1 MSDPRRASLSA
12 LVAHQVALR
21 VASPGVDAAE
31 ASRLAGLQATAF
43 RYLSRGLSVPPH
55 VQAGLEEHL
64 EVAAKTQVLRAET
77 KGGEG
82 AKKRGPSSALPLHW
96 PHFEEPPLAKTESVL
111 RSRLQN
117 RLEELQRFPLDAE
130 LGEEDVRAL
139 QIETGSLMAF
149 HVQKSVRQ
157 QVLQTRRNAAALALA
172 NPARYDLPRPTLV
185 EPVPASA
192 DISQEMRAEALDQI
206 ARQQQEMLL
215 DAIWEHRKSLLA
227 SFAAQKKT
235 RAKICRAVMDFHE
248 RRLRAER
255 ERKNAAERARIQ
267 LLKENNEEAY
277 RQLVEET
284 KNERL
289 KSLLDQ
295 TDAYLAEVGQILK
308 NEKAKEDAAAGRTPV
323 AIPAAAAAP
332 VSVPVAMEEEG
343 GGGGEEEE
351 GGEEKGGS
359 SGGGEEDEE
368 AAEDLEAARKSINYY
383 ENIHSIKETVTGQSK
398 SLVGGTLK
406 GYQIA
411 GLEWLVSLYNNGL
424 NGILADEMGLGKTI
438 QTLSLVT
445 YLIDVKKVPGPFL
458 IVVPLSTT
466 TNWVNEMTKWCPS
479 VKFVSYK
486 GPQKARRAKMAEMM
500 REPFSV
506 CLTTYTFVV
515 RDANMLSKFKWKYI
529 IIDEGHRVKSKKAKL
544 TVTLTEDYSTERR
557 LILTGTPLQN
567 NLQELWSLLNFLLP
581 SVFGSS
587 GTFEQWFNAPFEKT
601 GESLELNE
609 EETLLIINRLHKV
622 LRPFLLRRL
631 KSEVAKQLPSKV
643 ETVLKC
649 DMSAMQKALYNRLKN
664 REVVAAGGPRALNN
678 VLIQLRKVCNHP
690 YLFPDADSKVTN
702 RNIIRACG
710 KFDLLDN
717 LLTKLRILG
726 NRVLLFSQMT
736 QLLTVLEDYLL
747 YRGFAYIRLD
757 GTTRNEDRG
766 RLLKMYNAKDS
777 PYFVFL
783 LSTRAGGL
791 GLNLQA
797 ADTVIL
803 FDSDWNPHA
812 DLQAQD
818 RAHRIGQKTQVR
830 IFRLITQNSVEEHIL
845 ARALEKLEMDAMVI
859 GAGKFNQKSSAEERR
874 EMLRQ
879 ILAEDIGDRAPDD
892 LPTSSEINQLIARS
906 EAQFQLFERM
916 DKEDEERRKL
926 IAMRNPDDIEGFP
939 PLMTEEEIPT
949 WLKKETLIKEREAR
963 AREME
968 VSLGK
973 GKRSRTEVI
982 YNDGLSDDK
991 FAELLDAGLTE
1002 AEIQQYVIQ
1011 KRERA
1016 KKRKRRGRGGAA
1028 DDDDDDHEEE
1038 EEDHDMMVLKRRSS
1052 RSRGS
1057 ASAGPRAKKSRGLG
1071 RGLSRGRSGVE
1082 EEEDEE
1088 EEEEDRSWHGQAKEV
1103 IAQLRELTAVDEE
1116 GYERRLMDPFE
1127 KLPSKTDYPDYYAYI
1142 SDPRAFSQVTRKIS
1156 RSKYPGYEAF
1166 VEDVRLIFA
1175 NAMSYNREDS
1185 LIYQDAS
1192 VLLGS
1197 FEDMKQQ

>member
-1 MSDPRRASLSA
+1 MS
-12 LVAHQVALR
+12 
-21 VASPGVDAAE
+21 
-31 ASRLAGLQATAF
+31 
-43 RYLSRGLSVPPH
+43 
-55 VQAGLEEHL
+55 
-64 EVAAKTQVLRAET
+64 
-77 KGGEG
+77 
-82 AKKRGPSSALPLHW
+82 
-96 PHFEEPPLAKTESVL
+96 KTEKME
-111 RSRLQN
+111 
-117 RLEELQRFPLDAE
+117 RLEEQNAK
-130 LGEEDVRAL
+130 VR
-139 QIETGSLMAF
+139 G
-149 HVQKSVRQ
+149 
-157 QVLQTRRNAAALALA
+157 RND
-172 NPARYDLPRPTLV
+172 RMKD
-185 EPVPASA
+185 S
-192 DISQEMRAEALDQI
+192 
-206 ARQQQEMLL
+206 
-215 DAIWEHRKSLLA
+215 RKKFLLA
-227 SFAAQKKT
+227 QTELFAHFLNSQPTKLTLSPKKKPSAGSSST
-235 RAKICRAVMDFHE
+235 TTTSTTTTTAGPMSPTKG
-248 RRLRAER
+248 RR
-255 ERKNAAERARIQ
+255 
-267 LLKENNEEAY
+267 
-277 RQLVEET
+277 
-284 KNERL
+284 
-289 KSLLDQ
+289 
-295 TDAYLAEVGQILK
+295 
-308 NEKAKEDAAAGRTPV
+308 GRVT
-323 AIPAAAAAP
+323 
-332 VSVPVAMEEEG
+332 
-343 GGGGEEEE
+343 EEEE
-351 GGEEKGGS
+351 DQKMMETAEEEVSVTRLTTQPHCIAFGTMR
-359 SGGGEEDEE
+359 DYQ
-368 AAEDLEAARKSINYY
+368 LE
-383 ENIHSIKETVTGQSK
+383 
-398 SLVGGTLK
+398 
-406 GYQIA
+406 
-411 GLEWLVSLYNNGL
+411 GL
-424 NGILADEMGLGKTI
+424 NWMINLHDNGISGILADEMGLGKTL
-438 QTLSLVT
+438 QTISLLG
-445 YLIDVKKVPGPFL
+445 YLKEARGVDGPHLVIVPK
-458 IVVPLSTT
+458 STIG
-466 TNWVNEMTKWCPS
+466 NWMNEFKRWCPS
-479 VKFVSYK
+479 LRVFKMYGNKAERADIAARQFIAGNFDVVVTSYEMILIERAVFNKF
-486 GPQKARRAKMAEMM
+486 EW
-500 REPFSV
+500 E
-506 CLTTYTFVV
+506 
-515 RDANMLSKFKWKYI
+515 YI
-529 IIDEGHRVKSKKAKL
+529 AIDEAHRIKNENS
-544 TVTLTEDYSTERR
+544 R
-557 LILTGTPLQN
+557 LSEAVRFLNSHHRLLITGTPLQN

-1082 EEEDEE
+1082 EEDEE

-1197 FEDMKQQ
+1197 FEDMKQQQ